1 MHIQPTHIPI
11 ADLRFAMPSQ
21 LNQPAQTE
29 QVVMATVL
37 SRADGGLVRLLIN
50 DMQVDVQLPL
60 LLAQGQKIPLKITE
74 VNGQKMLEIPPE
86 VAESYTPASASLR
99 QSLPKQESM
108 QKVLPRLFQML
119 SDGEMPASLQK
130 ALTDALTQLPKA
142 ETLLQGAGVKNA
154 LLNSGIFLEH
164 KLLNLN
170 QAPRQKSHQQ
180 NAKTGPDDLPKANT
194 IIQDMKGNL
203 LRLLQQ
209 FPQTD
214 AKISSKLAGN
224 AKSGVNMPLPEQN
237 APKAA
242 EEAAFQKKNAE
253 EGRPPPL
260 GDFLKPFFGAN
271 RGEKSGLPLQIPSRG
286 HLQNIGNQAAEKQE
300 NSGISSPARQAGQG
314 QQANLT
320 MPPSPKLLTETLA
333 QLANQGDLPSSLPN
347 TTLGKAIKA
356 FIEANNI
363 LQSNANTPK
372 PEVSLPAK
380 NTPLPS
386 PHPSAPEN
394 LAKQTPPLKAAD
406 SVNNLEQGNSTLG
419 NRSVFSPQN
428 MPSQRAEMADAIP
441 RLALL
446 GQSGAENMAA
456 ARQLT
461 EAALGRIELTQLASL
476 PRGGAQYI
484 FTEIVANHP
493 FLWVIPLRIRI
504 DPDARGD
511 ESEMTP
517 HWSVALTL
525 DLGDLGRMDTL
536 LWQER
541 GAVSAS
547 LWTEKAETRILLRE
561 RLQQLQVFFQEAGVV
576 VGNLSLHEGSPP
588 VRADEPHIDATHL
601 VSIFL

>member
-1 MHIQPTHIPI
+1 MHIQPIYIPI

-29 QVVMATVL
+29 QVIMATVL

-60 LLAQGQKIPLKITE
+60 LLAQGQKIPVKLTE

-99 QSLPKQESM
+99 QSLPKQESL

-119 SDGEMPASLQK
+119 SEGEMPASLQK
-130 ALTDALTQLPKA
+130 ALTDALAQFPKA

-164 KLLNLN
+164 KLLNLT
-170 QAPRQKSHQQ
+170 QAPRQRSHPQ
-180 NAKTGPDDLPKANT
+180 NAKTGPDNLPKVDAM
-194 IIQDMKGNL
+194 IQDMKGNL
-203 LRLLQQ
+203 LRLLQH

-214 AKISSKLAGN
+214 AKISSQLAGN
-224 AKSGVNMPLPEQN
+224 TKSGVYMPLPEQN
-237 APKAA
+237 APEAA
-242 EEAAFQKKNAE
+242 EKTVSQKQNAT

-260 GDFLKPFFGAN
+260 GDLLKSFLGAS
-271 RGEKSGLPLQIPSRG
+271 RGEKSGVPLQMPSRG
-286 HLQNIGNQAAEKQE
+286 HLQNISGQVAENQK
-300 NSGISSPARQAGQG
+300 NSGISSPARQPGQG
-314 QQANLT
+314 QQANFAIL
-320 MPPSPKLLTETLA
+320 PSTKLSTETLA
-333 QLANQGDLPSSLPN
+333 QLANQGNLPSSLPD
-347 TTLGKAIKA
+347 TLGQAIKA

-363 LQSNANTPK
+363 LQSNANTLK
-372 PEVSLPAK
+372 PEVDLPVK

-386 PHPSAPEN
+386 FHPSAPEN
-394 LAKQTPPLKAAD
+394 LAKQTPPFKAAD
-406 SVNNLEQGNSTLG
+406 SANHLEQENSALG
-419 NRSVFSPQN
+419 THRVFSQQN
-428 MPSQRAEMADAIP
+428 MPLQRAEMGNTVP
-441 RLALL
+441 RPASF
-446 GQSGAENMAA
+446 GQSGAENIAA
-456 ARQLT
+456 ARQLA

-484 FTEIVANHP
+484 FAEIVANHP

-504 DPDARGD
+504 DPDARGE

-536 LWQER
+536 LWQEK

-547 LWTEKAETRILLRE
+547 LWSEKAETRILLRE

-576 VGNLSLHEGSPP
+576 VGNLSLHEGSSP

>member
-1 MHIQPTHIPI
+1 MHIQPIYIPI

-29 QVVMATVL
+29 QVIMATVL

-60 LLAQGQKIPLKITE
+60 LLAQGQKIPLKLTE

-130 ALTDALTQLPKA
+130 ALTDTLAQLPKA

-154 LLNSGIFLEH
+154 LLNAGIFLEH
-164 KLLNLN
+164 KLLNLT
-170 QAPRQKSHQQ
+170 QTPRQRSHPQ
-180 NAKTGPDDLPKANT
+180 NAKTGPGDLPKADAM
-194 IIQDMKGNL
+194 IQDMKGNL
-203 LRLLQQ
+203 LRLLQH

-214 AKISSKLAGN
+214 AKISSQLAGSTKIG
-224 AKSGVNMPLPEQN
+224 ANMPLHGQN
-237 APKAA
+237 APKAT
-242 EEAAFQKKNAE
+242 EEAAFQKQNTA

-260 GDFLKPFFGAN
+260 GDFLKPFLGAN
-271 RGEKSGLPLQIPSRG
+271 RGEKSGIPLQLPSRG
-286 HLQNIGNQAAEKQE
+286 HLQNISGKAAENQKS
-300 NSGISSPARQAGQG
+300 SGLSSPARQPGQG
-314 QQANLT
+314 QQANFT
-320 MPPSPKLLTETLA
+320 IPPSTKLPTETLA

-356 FIEANNI
+356 FIEANNL
-363 LQSNANTPK
+363 LQSNANTLK
-372 PEVSLPAK
+372 PEAGLSVK

-386 PHPSAPEN
+386 LHPSAPEN

-406 SVNNLEQGNSTLG
+406 SANHLEQENSALG
-419 NRSVFSPQN
+419 TRRVFSQQN
-428 MPSQRAEMADAIP
+428 MPLQRAEMGNTVP
-441 RLALL
+441 RPASF
-446 GQSGAENMAA
+446 GQSGAENIAA
-456 ARQLT
+456 ARQLA

-484 FTEIVANHP
+484 FAEIVANHP

-504 DPDARGD
+504 DPDARGE

-536 LWQER
+536 LWQEK

-561 RLQQLQVFFQEAGVV
+561 HLQQLQVFFQEAGVV
-576 VGNLSLHEGSPP
+576 VGNLSLHEGSSP
-588 VRADEPHIDATHL
+588 VRADEPHVDATHL